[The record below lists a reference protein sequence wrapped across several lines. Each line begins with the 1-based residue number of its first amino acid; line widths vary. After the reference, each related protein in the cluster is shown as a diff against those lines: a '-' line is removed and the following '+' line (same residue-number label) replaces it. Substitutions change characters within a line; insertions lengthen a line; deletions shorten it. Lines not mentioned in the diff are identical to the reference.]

1 MRQFYLYKNQ
11 SGYFNAVLVDPV
23 TGKKG
28 KDKST
33 HTKDKIQAAV
43 IASGWV
49 EHGVPEA
56 RPNSRGY
63 ALDSSAHRLN
73 LKDICERVNET
84 EAMELV
90 NLLCKKYGLLIPS
103 SVVAEPVVQASSTP
117 VVETENKEAAP
128 APKKRIVLV
137 KKKAV
142 EEPAPKAKTEGI
154 PLADF
159 LMNFWDYEK
168 SDFIK
173 RYILH
178 GHSMTKRHTDNMLS
192 LVRNYWQ
199 PYFGDEITVQELDR
213 TALDDFFFYFIK
225 I

>member
-11 SGYFNAVLVDPV
+11 SGYYNAVLVDPF

-56 RPNSRGY
+56 RPNSRNY
-63 ALDSSAHRLN
+63 SLDNSAPRLN

-84 EAMELV
+84 EAFELV
-90 NLLCKKYGLLIPS
+90 NMLIKKYGLMIPS
-103 SVVAEPVVQASSTP
+103 SVMAEPVVQVTSTP

-142 EEPAPKAKTEGI
+142 EEPAPKPKEKEKEKGI
-154 PLADF
+154 LLSEF
-159 LMNFWDYEK
+159 LLNFWDYEK

-213 TALDDFFFYFIK
+213 TYPSILA
-225 I
+225 